1 MAKAFSIRDLMDND
15 LDLRQQDTDAYEKV
29 SVNDIMLNPK
39 NEYTLS
45 EIEKLKDSI
54 YALGGVQQNIVLVKC
69 QECSDRKYLALDGHR
84 RVMACRQLVNEGYT
98 EFEYIPAVIKTDTD
112 KNMKDAMLV
121 MINSTQ
127 RNKSDWE
134 KVMEHMKLKE
144 IIPKLKKRSGADGR
158 TRDIEADLMGVSQ
171 TQINIYNTIGT
182 RLNEKMMMM
191 FKGGSIGISLAYE
204 VAKQEL
210 YVQEQL
216 AELAQKNGSITED
229 DIRYLAGSRVY
240 KGQLVITE
248 TEKAD
253 VSESD
258 AFGKVQDDT
267 VTDTREIKNVS
278 ESDTSGKTQNQ
289 PVYAP
294 PEKKIVCSTT
304 NKDDID
310 AAIYFIFRM
319 NDFPESK
326 LQELINCY
334 IESENSTNASISAE
348 NRFNKMLPY
357 ENGNIR
363 VTRKCGYRVEYIHT
377 GEIHNIPYYYFWEGF
392 KREFEGSWKRE
403 ETGKTDVTEKIENVS
418 ESDTCDELLAAVANE
433 GEAGEQETKFRGG
446 YEPALVDDLIKQY
459 TSYLEIAVP
468 EKEGGAM
475 WKQICKYKCLLDAL
489 DLLKYKLKEE
499 GSSNDL

>member
-1 MAKAFSIRDLMDND
+1 MAKAFSIRDLMDGD
-15 LDLRQQDTDAYEKV
+15 LDLRQQDSDTYDKV

-45 EIEKLKDSI
+45 DLEKLKDSI

-69 QECSDRKYLALDGHR
+69 QECSERKYLALDGHR
-84 RVMACRQLVNEGYT
+84 RVMACRQLVNEGYG

-144 IIPKLKKRSGADGR
+144 IIPKLKKRSGVDGR
-158 TRDIEADLMGVSQ
+158 TRDIEADLLGVSQ

-210 YVQEQL
+210 CIQEQL
-216 AELAQKNGSITED
+216 VELAQKNGSITED
-229 DIRYLAGSRVY
+229 DIRYLAGSRVC
-240 KGQLVITE
+240 KRQLVITG

-253 VSESD
+253 VLESD
-258 AFGKVQDDT
+258 TSGKLQDDT
-267 VTDTREIKNVS
+267 VTDAREKKNVS
-278 ESDTSGKTQNQ
+278 ESDTSRKTQNA

-294 PEKKIVCSTT
+294 PEKIVCSTA
-304 NKDDID
+304 NKDDVD

-319 NDFPESK
+319 DDFPASK
-326 LQELINCY
+326 LQELISCY
-334 IESENSTNASISAE
+334 MDAENNTNASINAE

-357 ENGNIR
+357 ENGNVR
-363 VTRKCGYRVEYIHT
+363 VTRKGGYRVEYIHT
-377 GEIHNIPYYYFWEGF
+377 GEIHDIPSYYFWEGF
-392 KREFEGSWKRE
+392 EREFGGNWKRE
-403 ETGKTDVTEKIENVS
+403 KTEQTDIPEKIENVL
-418 ESDTCDELLAAVANE
+418 ESDTCDEMLAAVANE
-433 GEAGEQETKFRGG
+433 GEVGEQEIKFRGG

-468 EKEGGAM
+468 AKERGAM

-489 DLLKYKLKEE
+489 DLLKNKLKEE
-499 GSSNDL
+499 ESSNDL